1 MDNYTHTLD
10 YTSATARGSEEEW
23 TWILI
28 LMMASLLLALG
39 GSLRQFQHVF
49 RFPARASLGRGR
61 GEWNINSFRRAT
73 SQSRMS
79 GTRVRFSH
87 LVVVHRLNDADEDR
101 RASWMSLARD
111 RHRFKRRIDRLSIVL
126 DRILTTEHRLKVAAR
141 NTKI

>member
-1 MDNYTHTLD
+1 MDIDPDDGQSPIGTGWQ
-10 YTSATARGSEEEW
+10 SATIS
-23 TWILI
+23 T
-28 LMMASLLLALG
+28 
-39 GSLRQFQHVF
+39 
-49 RFPARASLGRGR
+49 RFSISRARAPPPPPGGGGR